1 VNDIRVIAISH
12 RDFPLETVGAF
23 YMQPEVRAEK
33 LHQLKEKFGMS
44 ELMYLATCNRVEI
57 IFTLGHYVC
66 PGLTAGILQEIR
78 PDWNEAQIREVAT
91 QCARFNGPEAVEHL
105 LRVAS
110 SLESVVIG
118 EREIIT
124 QLRTSYE
131 DSQSAGLT
139 GDNLRIVIKQCVKTA
154 KEIFTHTDLSRKP
167 VSVVSLAWQQ
177 FLNAGIQPHQRV
189 VLIGAGQIIR
199 NFCKFLQENGYT
211 RILIANRSLANAEM
225 LAETCNA
232 QAIALSE
239 LHTVTRGFDAL
250 VSCTGAPGV
259 IVDSALY
266 HALLQGEDDKKLV
279 IDLALPADIQ
289 PSITSDFNVKYVGM
303 EIVQRLASENIS
315 YRTQALTDCEP
326 IIEAGVKEFERLFAE
341 REIER
346 AMQSIPLAIR
356 EIKSTAL
363 GSVFA
368 KDLEQLDENS
378 REVLEKIIA
387 YMEKKYISVPMK
399 MAREVLLDAVARN

>member
-1 VNDIRVIAISH
+1 
-12 RDFPLETVGAF
+12 
-23 YMQPEVRAEK
+23 
-33 LHQLKEKFGMS
+33 
-44 ELMYLATCNRVEI
+44 
-57 IFTLGHYVC
+57 
-66 PGLTAGILQEIR
+66 
-78 PDWNEAQIREVAT
+78 
-91 QCARFNGPEAVEHL
+91 
-105 LRVAS
+105 
-110 SLESVVIG
+110 
-118 EREIIT
+118 
-124 QLRTSYE
+124 
-131 DSQSAGLT
+131 
-139 GDNLRIVIKQCVKTA
+139 
-154 KEIFTHTDLSRKP
+154 
-167 VSVVSLAWQQ
+167 
-177 FLNAGIQPHQRV
+177 
-189 VLIGAGQIIR
+189 
-199 NFCKFLQENGYT
+199 
-211 RILIANRSLANAEM
+211 
-225 LAETCNA
+225 
-232 QAIALSE
+232 
-239 LHTVTRGFDAL
+239 
-250 VSCTGAPGV
+250 
-259 IVDSALY
+259 
-266 HALLQGEDDKKLV
+266 V